1 MVKFASQI
9 SALQFYLRIARPFTL
24 VDLLGHPKLQL
35 SPRNE
40 SPPGIISGIPYNKA
54 SSAWPL
60 LTQPYLRCV
69 SLRSGLSYYLQSA
82 GTLGLSKHDGKETR
96 CLIPSSPPGFDASA
110 VIIYLNK
117 LPVVLASSHHGLLS
131 VYKQ

>member
-1 MVKFASQI
+1 MPVK
-9 SALQFYLRIARPFTL
+9 LARSNFIY
-24 VDLLGHPKLQL
+24 
-35 SPRNE
+35 E
-40 SPPGIISGIPYNKA
+40 SPDLSHWLTYWGIPSYNCHPEMSHPQVSSQVYLYNKA

-60 LTQPYLRCV
+60 LTQPYLCCV

-82 GTLGLSKHDGKETR
+82 GTLGLNKHDGKETR

-110 VIIYLNK
+110 VIMCLNK
-117 LPVVLASSHHGLLS
+117 LPVVLASSHGLLS